1 MRYVRLEAFRG
12 RAIVGSAWSNTEV
25 HGRGGGTDGNMMMRV
40 DSTITEVRELFLQD
54 GDVTRSYRLHNCRL
68 PIHDGHDV
76 TVVGAWANDETQG
89 GLYLVVRNHTKD
101 KAACIASN
109 EEFKKLLS
117 KAYVF
122 HRECKLC
129 LWIAGVLAVPAVALA
144 FVVHSGG
151 PIILPAMVG
160 RKSVV

>member
-1 MRYVRLEAFRG
+1 LSFVDAPEGMVGVKNPRARKKVRYVRLGAFRG
-12 RAIVGSAWSNTEV
+12 RAIGGSAWSNTDV

-76 TVVGAWANDETQG
+76 TVVGAWAIDETQG
-89 GLYLVVRNHTKD
+89 GLYLVVRNHTTA

-109 EEFKKLLS
+109 EE
-117 KAYVF
+117 
-122 HRECKLC
+122 
-129 LWIAGVLAVPAVALA
+129 
-144 FVVHSGG
+144 
-151 PIILPAMVG
+151 
-160 RKSVV
+160 